1 MNLDYKLNR
10 FDILVNNYTDTINSL
25 LDLAVS
31 NKLVPIK
38 FILSL
43 PIMKD
48 YIVTNKIDI
57 LEYGIKYILSNKD
70 DILNFNINKLD
81 ELDEL
86 DEESDDNTSRKECI
100 SNISTIKSNTKK
112 DLIKGIESNEI
123 LDIIIHIKNNS
134 KKLDEFTV
142 QMIRSYVELLL
153 LILEQIKK
161 LF

>member
-1 MNLDYKLNR
+1 
-10 FDILVNNYTDTINSL
+10 LVEL
-25 LDLAVS
+25 V
-31 NKLVPIK
+31 KLVPIK

-48 YIVTNKIDI
+48 YIGTNKIDI

-112 DLIKGIESNEI
+112 AKDIHEYFIKLEEILHEVIQEESNE
-123 LDIIIHIKNNS
+123 L
-134 KKLDEFTV
+134 KLK
-142 QMIRSYVELLL
+142 LLQYSFFNWL
-153 LILEQIKK
+153 CW
-161 LF
+161 

>member
-10 FDILVNNYTDTINSL
+10 FDILVNNYTDTVNSL

-48 YIVTNKIDI
+48 YIGTNKIDI

-112 DLIKGIESNEI
+112 DLINGIESNEI

-134 KKLDEFTV
+134 KKLDEFTI
-142 QMIRSYVELLL
+142 QMVKNYVELLI
-153 LILEQIKK
+153 LILEQIKI